1 MIKEK
6 IKNIIIEIE
15 KEILRIN
22 KGIAK
27 AQESEDFFSSKM
39 RDAKEVFGKDT
50 DSWRHLDKWENENG
64 FQWHHRYKLN
74 SYADSDLKNKLQKF
88 LDKLSEILDICN
100 SAINLNK
107 NEHSFSKDQKYE
119 VNKFLI
125 KLFKNASSSIIIVDN
140 YLDENIFDFIDIINN
155 NVIIKFITS
164 DKKLIFKRL
173 FLSKKKERGNMEV
186 KINDESHNRYIVV
199 DGTDIYSI
207 DASINTIGKKD
218 FMIHKVIE
226 EKDKVLDK
234 INKWW
239 KDGENITLRENCF
252 VNNS

>member
-1 MIKEK
+1 MQSEK
-6 IKNIIIEIE
+6 IKNIIIDIE
-15 KEILRIN
+15 KEILRID

-27 AQESEDFFSSKM
+27 AQESEDLFSLKI

-50 DSWRHLDKWENENG
+50 DNWRHLDKWENENG
-64 FQWHHRYKLN
+64 FQWHSRYKSN
-74 SYADSDLKNKLQKF
+74 SYADNELKNKLQKL

-107 NEHSFSKDQKYE
+107 NEYSFSKDQKYE
-119 VNKFLI
+119 VDKFLI
-125 KLFKNASSSIIIVDN
+125 KLFKNTSSSIIIVDN
-140 YLDENIFDFIDIINN
+140 YLDENIFDFIDVIDN

-164 DKKLIFKRL
+164 NEKLIFKRL
-173 FLSKKKERGNMEV
+173 FLSKREERGNMEV
-186 KINDESHNRYIVV
+186 KINNESHNRYIVIDGV
-199 DGTDIYSI
+199 DVYSI

-226 EKDKVLDK
+226 ERDKVLDK

-239 KDGENITLRENCF
+239 ESGENII
-252 VNNS
+252 

>member
-1 MIKEK
+1 M
-6 IKNIIIEIE
+6 
-15 KEILRIN
+15 
-22 KGIAK
+22 
-27 AQESEDFFSSKM
+27 
-39 RDAKEVFGKDT
+39 
-50 DSWRHLDKWENENG
+50 
-64 FQWHHRYKLN
+64 
-74 SYADSDLKNKLQKF
+74 QKF

-107 NEHSFSKDQKYE
+107 NEYSFSKDQKYE
-119 VNKFLI
+119 VDKFLI

-173 FLSKKKERGNMEV
+173 FLSKKRERGNMEV
-186 KINDESHNRYIVV
+186 KINDESHNKYIVV
-199 DGTDIYSI
+199 DGADIYSI

-239 KDGENITLRENCF
+239 ESGENII
-252 VNNS
+252 